1 VVVLLLGWCWQL
13 SAQCPTALQVTPVL
27 AGNNLVACR
36 ALAGQLAPCA
46 QWQDSLALVYHML
59 GVKYYGIDLD
69 SAILYTR
76 KALDLR
82 TRLAPDKPTIGQGRS
97 AFNLAVFLSGQGLY
111 NRAIPLFEQSVTLYR
126 QLGEEGLLRGSYGQL
141 VDAYGRVGDYQKAQ
155 TIADL
160 AILADKKK
168 GDQQRLAGSL
178 LTQGLLLLKQK
189 KYQPALAVLQE
200 SDRLYQQYP
209 PSLNWAGTLQNLA
222 IVYDDGL
229 HDKPA
234 AEKQYLRAIALY
246 QQLGECKELANT
258 YNNLGVFY
266 VENDQLP
273 QAFATLKTGLATAR
287 RCAMPV
293 EEAQNQDHFGEY
305 FLRKGQP
312 QQAVRAFQHAQ
323 QLLLPGYTP
332 ADELAVVDVN
342 MLALVSNQPDLL
354 IYLGDQAK
362 ALEQWD
368 AQAQDK
374 RILATALQV
383 YYTGDVLIDLIRQG
397 HSGLSTKLFWREEVL
412 PFYERAI
419 GLCHRLGRGEE
430 AFFFFEKS
438 KSILLL
444 EAMREN
450 DALQF
455 LPDSLASE
463 EIRLQRI
470 ITNLQGQLPQLADQ
484 DRPVVFR
491 QLLDN
496 QRQLE
501 ALRNDLGTRYP
512 QYHEMKQA
520 LPVPAWA
527 DFARTC
533 LRPARQTLV
542 HYFFGWERVY
552 ALVLDEAGPRTY
564 DLGRADSLRT
574 CVGAVLAYFF
584 EASAIQNA
592 PAAYVAAAYRAYQQ
606 LVEPLGIAAGTHLLI
621 IPDGPLTYLP
631 FSALTTDP
639 NYAADLGKVAYLL
652 RQHPLGYA
660 YSASILAKQTKRVW
674 SGASGLV
681 AFAPFT
687 NGKAPVGYPAL
698 SYSQDE
704 LKQISSY
711 FQVRLLQDEAA
722 DLKHWRE
729 IAPTARIL
737 HLSTHAFSSPEEQS
751 PHIAFYDSLLY
762 LPTLYR
768 ERLNAALVVLSACQT
783 NIGPLAPGEGVL
795 GLGRGFVQAGASS
808 IIASLWNVNARSTG
822 NILADFYQQLAK
834 GQSKPLALCLAQ
846 LDYLERKDVLHFQKS
861 PYYWAGLT
869 YYGDAQGLQLT
880 RNRSA
885 WGWLLGGG
893 VLAMFLLF
901 WFRSRSKGG

>member
-1 VVVLLLGWCWQL
+1 VVFVLGWCGQL
-13 SAQCPTALQVTPVL
+13 LAQCPTALKVTPVL
-27 AGNNLVACR
+27 AGDNLVACR
-36 ALAGQLAPCA
+36 ALAVQLEPCV
-46 QWQDSLALVYHML
+46 QWQDSLALVYHTL
-59 GVKYYGIDLD
+59 GVKYNGVDLD

-82 TRLAPDKPTIGQGRS
+82 TRLSPKTPTIGRGRS
-97 AFNLAVFLSGQGLY
+97 AFNLGFFLSEQGFY
-111 NRAIPLFEQSVTLYR
+111 DRAIPLFEQSVTIYR
-126 QLGEEGLLRGSYGQL
+126 QLGEEGFLRGSYGQL
-141 VDAYGRVGDYQKAQ
+141 VDAYSRVGDYQKAQ

-160 AILADKKK
+160 AILADQKK

-209 PSLNWAGTLQNLA
+209 PSLNWAGTMQNLA

-246 QQLGECKELANT
+246 RQLGECKELANT

-266 VENDQLP
+266 VENEQLP
-273 QAFATLKTGLATAR
+273 LALTTLKAGLATAR

-305 FLRKGQP
+305 FLQKGEP
-312 QQAVRAFQHAQ
+312 RQAVQAFQHAQ
-323 QLLLPGYTP
+323 QLLVPGYVP
-332 ADELAVVDVN
+332 VSDLAVVDLK
-342 MLALVSNQPDLL
+342 MLAFVSNQPDLL

-362 ALEQWD
+362 ALEQWY
-368 AQAQDK
+368 AQKQDEP
-374 RILATALQV
+374 ILAAALQV
-383 YYTGDVLIDLIRQG
+383 YHTGDALIDLIRQG
-397 HSGLSTKLFWREEVL
+397 QSGLSTKLFWREEVL

-444 EAMREN
+444 EAMLEN
-450 DALQF
+450 DALQ
-455 LPDSLASE
+455 LVPDSLASQ
-463 EIRLQRI
+463 EIRLQRAL
-470 ITNLQGQLPQLADQ
+470 TNLQEQLPHLTEEE
-484 DRPVVFR
+484 RPAVFR
-491 QLLDN
+491 RLLDT

-501 ALRNDLGTRYP
+501 ALRIDLGARYP
-512 QYHEMKQA
+512 QYQEMKQA

-533 LRPARQTLV
+533 LQPARQTLV
-542 HYFFGWERVY
+542 HYFFGRERVY
-552 ALVLDEAGPRTY
+552 ALVLDEQGPRTY
-564 DLGRADSLRT
+564 DLGHAAALRT
-574 CVGAVLAYFF
+574 SVGAVLAYFS
-584 EASAIQNA
+584 EAATIQNA

-606 LVEPLGIAAGTHLLI
+606 LVAPLGIAAGINLLI

-631 FSALTTDP
+631 FSALTTNA
-639 NYAADLGKVAYLL
+639 NYAGDLGKVAYLL
-652 RQHPLGYA
+652 RQNPLSYS
-660 YSASILAKQTKRVW
+660 YSASILARQAKRVW

-687 NGKAPVGYPAL
+687 NGKAPVGYPTL

-704 LKQISSY
+704 LKQISTY
-711 FQVRLLQDEAA
+711 FQVRLLQDEEA
-722 DLKHWRE
+722 DLLHWHQ

-768 ERLNAALVVLSACQT
+768 DRLNAALVVLSACQT

-822 NILADFYQQLAK
+822 NILADFYQQLAR
-834 GQSKPLALCLAQ
+834 GQSKPKALWQAQ
-846 LDYLERKDVLHFQKS
+846 LDYLVSGEVPHFQKS

-880 RNRSA
+880 RNRSF
-885 WGWLLGGG
+885 WGWLVGGG
-893 VLAMFLLF
+893 ALALCLLY
-901 WFRSRSKGG
+901 WFRQRKRD